1 MIIASSPLNISV
13 FVCDSY
19 IVSFLFESGN
29 CLNSYFYPVGEA
41 DPIFERFILLFL
53 FPWLLSKGIV
63 F

>member
-53 FPWLLSKGIV
+53 FP
-63 F
+63 